1 MDNQNTQINN
11 QQKKAKSLFSGPK
24 IVFLILGAIIVLE
37 IIYAIGVLRSPAA
50 PSPEQQSLLPREVAL
65 MLFSSKSQY
74 KIGEVVAVLVQV
86 DTGNRATEG
95 VDLVLNFDPKVLE
108 ASQGAIVKGAIYPEY
123 PQMKTDAKLGQIQIS
138 GISGLQGKS
147 FKGQGNFATIN
158 FKAKAPGDVNLT
170 VGFSPG
176 QTDDS
181 NVVEALSGNDILE
194 TVANLNLAVQ

>member
-1 MDNQNTQINN
+1 M
-11 QQKKAKSLFSGPK
+11 
-24 IVFLILGAIIVLE
+24 LE